1 MPMKKTERDALRAA
15 IAADIQ
21 PVFQRDILTLQL
33 DRKRVILV
41 GANGRVTAAGGFYQ
55 RETGRLLPR
64 ALDNAPAPVRVGN
77 SEFLTVRGKKRRLRT
92 WDAGENV
99 FNYTSAGIK
108 WYQTR
113 RVEAVVSVPVEINGV
128 NATTGAGWRRYGYL
142 PIDQVRGKAMGS
154 VLVRANATT
163 AEQVEE
169 FKKKR
174 YLGRCW

>member
-1 MPMKKTERDALRAA
+1 MPMKKTERYALKAA
-15 IAADIQ
+15 IAADIK
-21 PVFQRDILTLQL
+21 PAFQRDTLTLQL

-41 GANGRVTAAGGFYQ
+41 GAKGRVTAASGFYQ

-77 SEFLTVRGKKRRLRT
+77 SEFLTVRGKTRRLRT

-99 FNYTSAGIK
+99 FNYTNAGIK

-113 RVEAVVSVPVEINGV
+113 RVEAVVSVPVEIDGV
-128 NATTGAGWRRYGYL
+128 NATTGAGWRRDGYL
-142 PIDQVRGKAMGS
+142 PVEQVRGKAMGS

-163 AEQVEE
+163 AEQIEE
-169 FKKKR
+169 LKKR
-174 YLGRCW
+174 DFGSRQ